1 MNNQDSKKEN
11 IRFSISVILL
21 LVFGLLANL
30 VVEGQSLVDNN
41 PQVRIDE
48 PFKGYYKLYTER
60 LAAEGIQIPTGAIL
74 IQYKKSLRK
83 TKYLGVARGMWNPAI
98 VNIQVNPNWKNR
110 DMSTRK
116 WVMFHEL
123 THDMFN
129 IEHNEI
135 SLMANKCPDY
145 LSRYDV
151 EDAMDELVEFLK
163 NEYDWNRVND
173 DRTALGSM

>member
-11 IRFSISVILL
+11 IRFAISIVLMLI
-21 LVFGLLANL
+21 FGLLATL
-30 VVEGQSLVDNN
+30 VVEGQSLADNN

-60 LAAEGIQIPTGAIL
+60 LAVAGIEVPTGDIL
-74 IQYKKSLRK
+74 IQYSKPLRK
-83 TKYLGVARGMWNPAI
+83 TKYLGVARGMWNPSI
-98 VNIQVNPNWKNR
+98 VNIKVNPNWKNR
-110 DMSTRK
+110 DMATRK

>member
-30 VVEGQSLVDNN
+30 VIEAQPLVDDYAV
-41 PQVRIDE
+41 VRIDD

-60 LAAEGIQIPTGAIL
+60 LESEGIDIPKGDVL
-74 IQYKKSLRK
+74 IQYNSFLRK
-83 TKYLGVARGMWNPAI
+83 TKYLGVARGMWMPNLVFI
-98 VNIQVNPNWKNR
+98 NINPNWNNR

-123 THDMFN
+123 THDIFN
-129 IEHNEI
+129 IEHGEI
-135 SLMANKCPDY
+135 DLMAARCPEY

-151 EDAMDELVEFLK
+151 DDAMDELVQFLK

-173 DRTALGSM
+173 DRTVLGSM

>member
-11 IRFSISVILL
+11 IRFAISIVLMLI
-21 LVFGLLANL
+21 FGLLATL

-60 LAAEGIQIPTGAIL
+60 LEAAGIEVPKGHIL
-74 IQYKKSLRK
+74 IQYSKPLRK
-83 TKYLGVARGMWNPAI
+83 TKYLGVARGMWNPSI
-98 VNIQVNPNWKNR
+98 VNIKVNPNWKNR
-110 DMSTRK
+110 DMATRK

>member
-1 MNNQDSKKEN
+1 MNNQDNKKEN
-11 IRFSISVILL
+11 IRFSISIILL

-30 VVEGQSLVDNN
+30 VIEAQSLVDNN
-41 PQVRIDE
+41 PQVRIDD
-48 PFKGYYKLYTER
+48 PFKGYYKLYTDR
-60 LAAEGIQIPTGAIL
+60 LESEGIEIPKGSIL
-74 IQYKKSLRK
+74 IQYNRSLRK
-83 TKYLGVARGMWNPAI
+83 TKYLGVARGMWNPSS
-98 VNIQVNPNWKNR
+98 VYIQVNPNWKNR

-135 SLMANKCPDY
+135 SLMANRCPDY

-151 EDAMDELVEFLK
+151 DDAMDELVEFLK

>member
-11 IRFSISVILL
+11 IRFAISIVLMLI
-21 LVFGLLANL
+21 FGLLATL

-60 LAAEGIQIPTGAIL
+60 LAVAGIEVPTGDIL
-74 IQYKKSLRK
+74 IQYSKPLRK
-83 TKYLGVARGMWNPAI
+83 TKYLGVARGMWNPSI
-98 VNIQVNPNWKNR
+98 VNIKVNPNWKNR
-110 DMSTRK
+110 DMATRK